1 MQLSTPTLVVGV
13 TCGELTSKTSLVFV
27 LRKFRDETSLEEDKT
42 IVLPPSKRK
51 SDHYSL
57 PNSENEFAGGH
68 ACTLIYF
75 KAVVRRELAGAEGG
89 GGALLS

>member
-1 MQLSTPTLVVGV
+1 MGV
-13 TCGELTSKTSLVFV
+13 TCGELIPETSLVFV
-27 LRKFRDETSLEEDKT
+27 LRKFRDNTSLEEDKT

-57 PNSENEFAGGH
+57 RNRENEFAGGR
-68 ACTLIYF
+68 ARTLIYF

-89 GGALLS
+89 GALLS